1 MCESTTK
8 RIEVRRP
15 GVGSNAGPHFVGAQ
29 RVGPGEPAGTPPTPD
44 PAPLLPARRAYPVAA
59 RMTRCIRLGSENV
72 S

>member
-15 GVGSNAGPHFVGAQ
+15 GVGSNAGPHFVDAH

-44 PAPLLPARRAYPVAA
+44 PAPRGSHTLSRLAWPAA
-59 RMTRCIRLGSENV
+59 CG
-72 S
+72 